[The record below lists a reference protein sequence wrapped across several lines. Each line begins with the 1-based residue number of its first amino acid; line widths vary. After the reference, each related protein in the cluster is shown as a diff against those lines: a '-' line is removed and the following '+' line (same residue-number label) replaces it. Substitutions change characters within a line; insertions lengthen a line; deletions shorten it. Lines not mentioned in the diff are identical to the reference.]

1 MADPSDLLI
10 DRTLVLFRHAKAV
23 PPESMPDLERPLAD
37 RGRADAAAA
46 GRYLVAQGIEA
57 DLVLCS
63 PSERTRE
70 TWQYAAEAGAIAT
83 DVWYDRRI
91 YSAGTD
97 ELLVVIH
104 DVPAGARTVI
114 MVGHAPG
121 IPWLADELALNGTS
135 PERVELTRKYPT
147 SGLAVLHLT
156 SRWADLAPDDA
167 DLVSYAVP
175 RG

>member
-10 DRTLVLFRHAKAV
+10 DRTLVLLRHSKAV
-23 PPESMPDLERPLAD
+23 PPESMPDPERPLSD
-37 RGRADAAAA
+37 RGRADARAA

-63 PSERTRE
+63 PSQRTRE
-70 TWQYAAEAGAIAT
+70 TWQFAAEAGASAA

-91 YSAGTD
+91 YNADTV
-97 ELLVVIH
+97 ELLDVIRE
-104 DVPAGARTVI
+104 VPSDARTVI

-121 IPWLADELALNGTS
+121 IPWLADELALDGTS

-147 SGLAVLHLT
+147 SGLTVLHLT
-156 SRWADLAPDDA
+156 CRWADLSADDA
-167 DLVSYAVP
+167 DLVSYVVP

>member
-10 DRTLVLFRHAKAV
+10 DRTLVLLRHAKAV

-57 DLVLCS
+57 ELVLCS
-63 PSERTRE
+63 PSIRTRE
-70 TWQYAAEAGAIAT
+70 TWQYAAEAGASAT

-91 YSAGTD
+91 YSAGTE
-97 ELLVVIH
+97 ELLQVIY
-104 DVPAGARTVI
+104 DVPADVQTVVV
-114 MVGHAPG
+114 VGHAPG
-121 IPWLADELALNGTS
+121 IPWLADELALDGTS
-135 PERVELTRKYPT
+135 PNRVELTQKYPT
-147 SGLAVLHLT
+147 SGLAVLHTT
-156 SRWADLAPDDA
+156 SRWSDLGADDA
-167 DLVSYAVP
+167 DLVDYVIP

>member
-10 DRTLVLFRHAKAV
+10 DRTLVLLRHAKAV

-57 DLVLCS
+57 ELVLCS
-63 PSERTRE
+63 PSIRTRE

-83 DVWYDRRI
+83 DIWYDRRI
-91 YSAGTD
+91 YSAGTE
-97 ELLVVIH
+97 ELLEVIQ
-104 DVPAGARTVI
+104 DVPAEARTVVI
-114 MVGHAPG
+114 VGHAPG
-121 IPWLADELALNGTS
+121 IPWLADELALDGTS
-135 PERVELTRKYPT
+135 PNRVELTQKYPT
-147 SGLAVLHLT
+147 SGLTVLHHT
-156 SRWADLAPDDA
+156 ARWANLTPDDA
-167 DLVSYAVP
+167 DLVEYVIP

>member
-10 DRTLVLFRHAKAV
+10 DRTLVLLRHSKAV
-23 PPESMPDLERPLAD
+23 PPESMPDPERPLSD
-37 RGRADAAAA
+37 RGRADARAA
-46 GRYLVAQGIEA
+46 GRDLVAQGIEA

-63 PSERTRE
+63 PSQRTRE
-70 TWQYAAEAGAIAT
+70 TWQFAAEAGASAA

-91 YSAGTD
+91 YNADTV
-97 ELLVVIH
+97 ELLDVIRE
-104 DVPAGARTVI
+104 VPSDARTVV

-121 IPWLADELALNGTS
+121 IPWLADELALDGTS

-147 SGLAVLHLT
+147 SGLTVLHLT
-156 SRWADLAPDDA
+156 CRWADLSADDA
-167 DLVSYAVP
+167 DLVSYVVP

>member
-10 DRTLVLFRHAKAV
+10 DRTLVLFRHSKAV

-37 RGRADAAAA
+37 RGRADALAA

-63 PSERTRE
+63 PSQRTRE
-70 TWQYAAEAGAIAT
+70 TWQFAAEAGASAA

-91 YSAGTD
+91 YSADTV
-97 ELLVVIH
+97 ELLDVIREA
-104 DVPAGARTVI
+104 PSEARTVI
-114 MVGHAPG
+114 LVGHAPG
-121 IPWLADELALNGTS
+121 VPWLADELALDGTS

-147 SGLAVLHLT
+147 SGLTVLHLT
-156 SRWADLAPDDA
+156 CRWSDLSADDA
-167 DLVSYAVP
+167 DLVSFVVP

>member
-1 MADPSDLLI
+1 MADPSDLLV
-10 DRTLVLFRHAKAV
+10 DRTLVLLRHSKAV
-23 PPESMPDLERPLAD
+23 PPESMPDLQRPLAD

-63 PSERTRE
+63 PSQRTRE
-70 TWQYAAEAGAIAT
+70 TWQYAAEAGVTAT

-97 ELLVVIH
+97 ELLDVLH
-104 DVPAGARTVI
+104 DTPAEARMVI

-121 IPWLADELALNGTS
+121 IPWLADELALDGTS
-135 PERVELTRKYPT
+135 PERVELTQKYPT
-147 SGLAVLHLT
+147 SGLTILHLT
-156 SRWADLAPDDA
+156 CRWADLAADDA
-167 DLVSYAVP
+167 DLTSYVVP

>member
-10 DRTLVLFRHAKAV
+10 DRTLVLLRHAKAV
-23 PPESMPDLERPLAD
+23 PPETMPDLDRPLAD

-46 GRYLVAQGIEA
+46 GRYLVAQSIEP

-63 PSERTRE
+63 PSTRTRE
-70 TWQYAAEAGAIAT
+70 TWEYAAEAGVTAT

-91 YSAGTD
+91 YNAETD
-97 ELLVVIH
+97 ELLDVLH
-104 DVPAGARTVI
+104 DVPAEVRTVI
-114 MVGHAPG
+114 LVGHGPG
-121 IPWLADELALNGTS
+121 VPWLADELVLDGTS

-147 SGLAVLHLT
+147 SGLAVLHHT
-156 SRWADLAPDDA
+156 SRWSDLAADDA
-167 DLVSYAVP
+167 DLVDFVVP